1 MNNLKFTTAYW
12 FPIEQKLNIYKQLS
26 ISFNEFELNLY
37 TNEIDKIGIIFQC
50 FPKDIKSRTVKE
62 FKSLKRKTK
71 VLELYLVL
79 DYDRIMQGT
88 DHENLEYLKAV
99 FLQGCET
106 FLKPLKDF
114 DYNRFIN
121 EVKTLLAITP

>member
-1 MNNLKFTTAYW
+1 MENLKYTFASN
-12 FPIEQKLNIYKQLS
+12 QKGVDILINLPDLHNELKNID
-26 ISFNEFELNLY
+26 ISKY
-37 TNEIDKIGIIFQC
+37 TDKITAIGLIFEC
-50 FPKDIKSRTVKE
+50 FPKIDPTATFKE

-79 DYDRIMQGT
+79 DYDRIVQGS
-88 DHENLEYLKAV
+88 DQENLEYIKEV

-114 DYNRFIN
+114 DYNGFIN
-121 EVKTLLAITP
+121 EVKTALAITT